1 MSGLYANG
9 PLDRRVRR
17 HALTKMENEMD
28 NRKTPKEIA
37 QAAYDNGHVPT
48 FLAAL
53 CALIMC
59 ADPSPLT
66 PEQDEA
72 VRRGADS
79 MAQKLG
85 FSDWVEAYHG
95 LN

>member
-1 MSGLYANG
+1 
-9 PLDRRVRR
+9 
-17 HALTKMENEMD
+17 MENEMD